1 MNKFNKEE
9 RLCSKK
15 SLDLLFKNGSSFLL
29 YPFRITY
36 FFVAEPHQY
45 PAQVVINVAKKRY
58 KRAVDRNLIKR
69 RTREVYRVQ
78 KELQL
83 YSFLSKQED
92 LLLLSLQYIGKEK
105 YDYGFFEK
113 KLTQGLKKLI
123 QQISADTANIVDS
136 VTLNPQPSNENN

>member
-36 FFVAEPHQY
+36 HFVAESHHY

-58 KRAVDRNLIKR
+58 KHAVDRNLIKR
-69 RTREVYRVQ
+69 RTREAYRLQ
-78 KELQL
+78 KEQL
-83 YSFLSKQED
+83 LYAPLIGKKE
-92 LLLLSLQYIGKEK
+92 LLLLSLQFIGKEK
-105 YDYGFFEK
+105 YEYSFFEK
-113 KLTQGLKKLI
+113 KMALTFKKLNNLI
-123 QQISADTANIVDS
+123 LAD
-136 VTLNPQPSNENN
+136 ENN